1 MSTKTLRA
9 LVADPNVSIPDIGLA
24 LSRQLET
31 WSDREALAL
40 LDGLSV
46 GTPLADRLATIAPEM
61 LTAVLRSGAALPASP
76 HSAAI
81 AAWIAAN
88 PARWSKVLSPDA
100 REWSRLVVS
109 LGGAQSEIAF
119 ASARQDRETSQRLYD
134 ATMAKAGAT
143 LAIGTWMEH
152 RTVYSTDNYL
162 SVLVPGTRRDH
173 HLGYD
178 LFAPA
183 LTPLYMPM
191 PGTVVQAGIID
202 ERLDYGGFLVT
213 RHEIGPSVAFF
224 ALWGHLSHDSARR
237 WSPGD
242 NVTEDAELARMGDF
256 EENGWWLPHLHL
268 QLSTL
273 EFSDFRKMPGV
284 GEAACRPLWTEIF
297 PNPWHLVLGD

>member
-1 MSTKTLRA
+1 MSTETLKA
-9 LVADPNVSIPDIGLA
+9 LIADPKATIPDIGLA
-24 LSRQLET
+24 LSQQLKT
-31 WSDREALAL
+31 WSDPEALAL

-61 LTAVLRSGAALPASP
+61 LMAVLRSGADLPASP

-109 LGGAQSEIAF
+109 LGGAQSDIAL

-162 SVLVPGTRRDH
+162 SALVPGTRRDH

-213 RHEIGPSVAFF
+213 PRNRAERTILR
-224 ALWGHLSHDSARR
+224 ALGTS
-237 WSPGD
+237 
-242 NVTEDAELARMGDF
+242 LAR
-256 EENGWWLPHLHL
+256 
-268 QLSTL
+268 
-273 EFSDFRKMPGV
+273 V
-284 GEAACRPLWTEIF
+284 RP
-297 PNPWHLVLGD
+297 PLVAR

>member
-1 MSTKTLRA
+1 MG
-9 LVADPNVSIPDIGLA
+9 D
-24 LSRQLET
+24 
-31 WSDREALAL
+31 EAGRPGRPGV
-40 LDGLSV
+40 GLS
-46 GTPLADRLATIAPEM
+46 ARIA
-61 LTAVLRSGAALPASP
+61 L
-76 HSAAI
+76 
-81 AAWIAAN
+81 
-88 PARWSKVLSPDA
+88 
-100 REWSRLVVS
+100 
-109 LGGAQSEIAF
+109 

-152 RTVYSTDNYL
+152 RTVYTTDNYL
-162 SVLVPGTRRDH
+162 SALVPGTRRDH

-213 RHEIGPSVAFF
+213 RHEIE
-224 ALWGHLSHDSARR
+224 
-237 WSPGD
+237 PG
-242 NVTEDAELARMGDF
+242 VPEHAELARMGDF

-268 QLSTL
+268 QLTTL

-284 GEAACRPLWTEIF
+284 GEAACRSLWAEIF
-297 PNPWHLVLGD
+297 PDPSRLVLGGSTSTG

>member
-1 MSTKTLRA
+1 MSTETLKA
-9 LVADPNVSIPDIGLA
+9 LIADPNATIPEIGL
-24 LSRQLET
+24 SMSQQLKT
-31 WSDREALAL
+31 WSDSEALAL
-40 LDGLSV
+40 LDDLSA
-46 GTPLADRLATIAPEM
+46 GTPLAGRLATIAPEM
-61 LTAVLRSGAALPASP
+61 LMAVLRSGAGLPASP

-109 LGGAQSEIAF
+109 LGGAQSDIAL

-162 SVLVPGTRRDH
+162 SALVPCTRRDH

-213 RHEIGPSVAFF
+213 RHEIEPGVAFF
-224 ALWGHLSHDSARR
+224 ALWGHLSHESARR
-237 WSPGD
+237 WTPGES
-242 NVTEDAELARMGDF
+242 VPEHAELARMGDF

-268 QLSTL
+268 QLTTL

-284 GEAACRPLWTEIF
+284 GEAACGSLWAEIF
-297 PNPWHLVLGD
+297 PDPSRLVLGD